1 MVLFTLEMIWQC
13 CIVMALL
20 IPIQNQIDALSAPV
34 VNEPSRWQRRT
45 AKRRQRTEDLLH
57 LIEQKT
63 DNTPTSSMT
72 NDIPT
77 LKIPTQYKI
86 NWDEVIPE
94 LDPMRGGKIRQ
105 GTSKR
110 TERGLRKRDRLNAST
125 SSYPSFLNRKIV
137 MLQSLTLDVALE
149 I

>member
-1 MVLFTLEMIWQC
+1 MS
-13 CIVMALL
+13 LL
-20 IPIQNQIDALSAPV
+20 IPNIQIDALTSSSV
-34 VNEPSRWQRRT
+34 VNESSRWQRRT
-45 AKRRQRTEDLLH
+45 AKRRQRTEILLE

-63 DNTPTSSMT
+63 DDVSTSSMT

-105 GTSKR
+105 GTQR
-110 TERGLRKRDRLNAST
+110 R
-125 SSYPSFLNRKIV
+125 
-137 MLQSLTLDVALE
+137 
-149 I
+149 